1 MAYPFKP
8 VEHQVYRNTFL
19 KDVRVAVDFSPV
31 DAEAVNEAQLQAF
44 FSRFKGASID
54 VADFLAKKNIN
65 VISNSRDV
73 EFIFTLNYVEAKLS
87 TPFYSSFEAATPYWQ
102 VVLDYADAMGVN
114 QITGL
119 MLRKYSEFSF
129 RSNNADFR
137 IKDVMEE
144 VFSSELM
151 SKIPQSTS
159 FKDLNSFE
167 KTWSE
172 TDSDSESTFNVVF
185 GFKRADTDIK
195 DDHLTLVTSVEMN
208 GGPLKKEAF
217 LNTVKEYNEVLYN
230 AFHWCVRSEIID
242 SMK

>member
-19 KDVRVAVDFSPV
+19 KDVRVAVSLFPV
-31 DAEAVNEAQLQAF
+31 KAEAVKKAQLQSF
-44 FSRFKGASID
+44 FSRFEGADID
-54 VADFLAKKNIN
+54 VADFLVKKNIN
-65 VISNSRDV
+65 VISSDRDV
-73 EFIFTLNYVEAKLS
+73 EFIFTMDYVEAKLN
-87 TPFYSSFEAATPYWQ
+87 TPFYSSFEAAIPYWQ
-102 VVLDYADAMGVN
+102 VILDYLDAMGVK
-114 QITGL
+114 QIEGL
-119 MLRKYSEFSF
+119 MVRKYSEFSF
-129 RSNNADFR
+129 RCNHADFR

-151 SKIPQSTS
+151 SKIPQFTS

-195 DDHLTLVTSVEMN
+195 DDHLTLVTSVEKN
-208 GGPLKKEAF
+208 GGSMKKDAF
-217 LNTVKEYNEVLYN
+217 FNTIKEYNEVLYN
-230 AFHWCVRSEIID
+230 AFHWCVKPEIIN